1 MEFGKML
8 YLCNRNE
15 SNPIFLQYCN
25 YMIIKHLAIGG
36 GNFTPSSLG
45 SKVNKKKRH
54 NPLKV
59 RLLSLF
65 FASLLLQ
72 LCVVVASC
80 TDEDPVPESPK
91 MTRADSIAQG
101 LILVLSADDEW
112 DSIANINLNDSVVI
126 SVGGTDGETSDS
138 TDYNW
143 GE

>member
-1 MEFGKML
+1 M
-8 YLCNRNE
+8 
-15 SNPIFLQYCN
+15 
-25 YMIIKHLAIGG
+25 GG

-80 TDEDPVPESPK
+80 SDEDPVPESPK
-91 MTRADSIAQG
+91 MTRADSIARG
-101 LILVLSADDEW
+101 LIVNLTADEEWKDTINYSFNDTEVLPA
-112 DSIANINLNDSVVI
+112 
-126 SVGGTDGETSDS
+126 GGTDTESSDS
-138 TDYNW
+138 TDYCW